1 MFSEVSIHKYPRS
14 YWRITCQLSL
24 PLTYIVAIINKNMK
38 HIKSIYFT
46 ELHRE
51 NVCKL
56 QVFYE
61 DLNLEVITERRSYE
75 VGLLR

>member
-1 MFSEVSIHKYPRS
+1 M
-14 YWRITCQLSL
+14 
-24 PLTYIVAIINKNMK
+24 
-38 HIKSIYFT
+38 SIYFT
-46 ELHRE
+46 EMHRE

-61 DLNLEVITERRSYE
+61 ELNLEVITERRSYE

>member
-1 MFSEVSIHKYPRS
+1 
-14 YWRITCQLSL
+14 
-24 PLTYIVAIINKNMK
+24 MK
-38 HIKSIYFT
+38 HITSIYFT

-61 DLNLEVITERRSYE
+61 DLNLEVITERQSYE